1 VHLFCPLPDQ
11 SRLSDSNKRWK
22 QPTRRIC
29 ARRRRPSG
37 SARRRQRAPCRPGWS
52 GRRRQ
57 FQFYTRA
64 LASVLALD
72 PGPPACLHVGGP
84 ANVFFHIFLSTLL
97 PFMFFHSSLSS
108 LFVFYGEAETG
119 DPARCAA
126 RHRRGLLFVIFVF
139 IFLFSIFAINLKT
152 CCPRKV
158 INII

>member
-1 VHLFCPLPDQ
+1 MHLFCPLPDQ
-11 SRLSDSNKRWK
+11 SRLSDSNKRRK

-29 ARRRRPSG
+29 ARRRRHSG

-84 ANVFFHIFLSTLL
+84 ANIFFFHIFLSTLL

-119 DPARCAA
+119 DPSEVCGVAQAGPTLCY
-126 RHRRGLLFVIFVF
+126 FF
-139 IFLFSIFAINLKT
+139 IHFSFFYF
-152 CCPRKV
+152 CH
-158 INII
+158 